1 MLAIMKPE
9 NFTGCAESQ
18 TGRIPQK
25 LRPVLDANK
34 EALGMTADINV

>member
-1 MLAIMKPE
+1 MKPE

-18 TGRIPQK
+18 TEEFLKNCVQ
-25 LRPVLDANK
+25 PVLDANK